1 MTSKM
6 RSAFMLDDS
15 VRHALIM
22 RHRFYVQRAKER
34 LLSTFGNISA
44 EADAAADA
52 HWEESSRNFNP
63 DIHDEGE
70 QAEDAQ
76 NHGIMFYELL
86 SEMHERTRL
95 SVVAGMFHHWDKA
108 WRRFLVDQLRLPG
121 FVIGVHTRRAV
132 WTMDATQLE
141 SFLDA
146 LGLKVAAFP
155 GYARLDAMRLVVN
168 VFKHGEGKSMD
179 DLRRAYPEF
188 VPVVN
193 GWVRA
198 FPDDTSM
205 KVTDAH
211 LDEFAAAI
219 ESFWL
224 NVPRELNFDPAVPP
238 KLPKDLERA
247 RKKDL
252 S

>member
-6 RSAFMLDDS
+6 RSAFMLDEP
-15 VRHALIM
+15 VRHTLITG
-22 RHRFYVQRAKER
+22 HRFYVQQAKER

-44 EADAAADA
+44 EADAAAEA
-52 HWEESSRNFNP
+52 HWEQSGRNFDP

-76 NHGIMFYELL
+76 NHGIMFYGLL

-108 WRRFLVDQLRLPG
+108 WRRLLVDQLRLPG
-121 FVIGVHTRRAV
+121 FVIGAHTRRAM
-132 WTMDATQLE
+132 WTMDSAQLE
-141 SFLDA
+141 SFLEA

-188 VPVVN
+188 VPVVD
-193 GWVRA
+193 GWARA
-198 FPDDTSM
+198 FHDDTSM

-211 LDEFAAAI
+211 LDEFADAI

-224 NVPRELNFDPAVPP
+224 NVPHELNLDTAVPP

-252 S
+252 A

>member
-6 RSAFMLDDS
+6 RSAFMLDEP
-15 VRHALIM
+15 VRHTLITG
-22 RHRFYVQRAKER
+22 HRFYVQQAKER

-44 EADAAADA
+44 EADAAAEA
-52 HWEESSRNFNP
+52 HWEQSGRNFDP
-63 DIHDEGE
+63 DIHDEGG

-108 WRRFLVDQLRLPG
+108 WRRLLVDQLRLPG
-121 FVIGVHTRRAV
+121 FVIGAHTRRAM
-132 WTMDATQLE
+132 WTMDSAQLE
-141 SFLDA
+141 SFLEA

-188 VPVVN
+188 VPVVD
-193 GWVRA
+193 GWARA
-198 FPDDTSM
+198 FHDDTSM

-211 LDEFAAAI
+211 LDEFADAI

-224 NVPRELNFDPAVPP
+224 NVPHELNLDTAVPP

-252 S
+252 A

>member
-1 MTSKM
+1 MISKM
-6 RSAFMLDDS
+6 RSAFMLDEP
-15 VRHALIM
+15 VRHALITG
-22 RHRFYVQRAKER
+22 HRFYFQQAKER
-34 LLSTFGNISA
+34 LLSTFGDISA

-52 HWEESSRNFNP
+52 HWEESGRNFDP

-76 NHGIMFYELL
+76 NQGAMFYELL

-108 WRRFLVDQLRLPG
+108 WRRLLVDQLRLPG
-121 FVIGVHTRRAV
+121 FVIGAHTRRAM
-132 WTMDATQLE
+132 WTIDSTQLE
-141 SFLDA
+141 RFLEA

-198 FPDDTSM
+198 FHDDTSM

-211 LDEFAAAI
+211 LDEFAEAI

-247 RKKDL
+247 LKKDL
-252 S
+252 A

>member
-6 RSAFMLDDS
+6 RSAFMLEDP
-15 VRHALIM
+15 VRHTLLTA
-22 RHRFYVQRAKER
+22 HRFYVQQAKDR
-34 LLSTFGNISA
+34 LLSRFGNISA
-44 EADAAADA
+44 EADAAAEA
-52 HWEESSRNFNP
+52 HWEESGRNFDP

-108 WRRFLVDQLRLPG
+108 WRRLLVDQLRLPG
-121 FVIGVHTRRAV
+121 FVIGVHSRRAM
-132 WTMDATQLE
+132 WTMDSSQLE
-141 SFLDA
+141 SLVEA
-146 LGLKVAAFP
+146 LGWNAATFP

-168 VFKHGEGKSMD
+168 VSKHGEGPSMD
-179 DLRRAYPEF
+179 DLRQAYPEF
-188 VPVVN
+188 VPLVN

-205 KVTDAH
+205 KVTDTH
-211 LDEFAAAI
+211 LDEFAEAI

-224 NVPRELNFDPAVPP
+224 NVPRELNFDPTVPP

-247 RKKDL
+247 RRKDL
-252 S
+252 A